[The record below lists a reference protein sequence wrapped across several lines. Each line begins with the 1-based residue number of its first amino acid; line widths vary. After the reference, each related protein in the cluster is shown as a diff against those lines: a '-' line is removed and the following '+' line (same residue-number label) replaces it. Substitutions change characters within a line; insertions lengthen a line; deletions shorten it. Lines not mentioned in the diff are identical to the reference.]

1 MNEHVTSLD
10 LLISEHKRKNSQ
22 LSEEI
27 KGHDELSPLERKLLD
42 RENILVKSIEQD
54 VSYLKLFVQG
64 MILTSASTVSASSQE
79 SNSSDRVDS
88 GLGTLSPINPS
99 TIPSTSLLSPG
110 SSPEVNKASTISL
123 TKTPSQSPLL
133 NFKMANYPEKPT
145 IKFESPKFNNSRIN
159 PSKLMESTSLSL
171 VQNSRQLQLLD
182 LPHEPLPADYRYM
195 PISLPEPK
203 ATMAQTTQKKK
214 KSKNIKFLKLDKH
227 RHRKRETK

>member
-27 KGHDELSPLERKLLD
+27 KGHNELSPLERKLLD

-88 GLGTLSPINPS
+88 GLGTLSPINH
-99 TIPSTSLLSPG
+99 LQFQ
-110 SSPEVNKASTISL
+110 VHHYCHQVAVQKL
-123 TKTPSQSPLL
+123 TKPLQ
-133 NFKMANYPEKPT
+133 F
-145 IKFESPKFNNSRIN
+145 
-159 PSKLMESTSLSL
+159 
-171 VQNSRQLQLLD
+171 
-182 LPHEPLPADYRYM
+182 H
-195 PISLPEPK
+195 
-203 ATMAQTTQKKK
+203 
-214 KSKNIKFLKLDKH
+214 
-227 RHRKRETK
+227 